1 MRTMT
6 APDYFRHA
14 REEVLRALSAPNET
28 DECEHRKRAG
38 GFITQAVQ
46 DIASAPEHQ
55 WDWSSL
61 NPGQQE

>member
-6 APDYFRHA
+6 APDCFRHA
-14 REEVLRALSAPNET
+14 REEVLRALSAPTER

-46 DIASAPEHQ
+46 GIAAEPEHQ